1 MRVTP
6 RVWIGF
12 AVFVGYLAL
21 ITVVQLSSGIPF
33 PEWGDNAR
41 NLFFGSG
48 LSLIIASIVLAA
60 VITGLGWWRP
70 VLREREP
77 SRHRWALIAP
87 ALMALIAIAG
97 LIGSEWSA
105 VSGAFLAAALVLL
118 LVGFTE
124 EVTVR
129 GVLLVALRSRM
140 PEVWVWLITTAA
152 FALMHLVNIVLGQ
165 SVASTLSQVFS
176 AFMFGNVLYVLR
188 RVAGTLLPAMALHA
202 LWDFSLFIQGTGAVA
217 PFAGVVGVLLF
228 PAWALSLVAV
238 FFVVRGA
245 DERVASGLRPTRSL
259 A

>member
-1 MRVTP
+1 MRVAP

-12 AVFVGYLAL
+12 AVLVGYLAL

-33 PEWGDNAR
+33 PEWGDTAR

-48 LSLIIASIVLAA
+48 LSLIIATVVLAA
-60 VITGLGWWRP
+60 VITALGWWRP
-70 VLREREP
+70 VLRERDP

-87 ALMALIAIAG
+87 AVMAVIAIVG

-105 VSGAFLAAALVLL
+105 VSGAFLAAALVLM

-124 EVTVR
+124 EVTTR

-188 RVAGTLLPAMALHA
+188 RVSGSLLPSMALHA
-202 LWDFSLFIQGTGAVA
+202 LWDFSLFIQGTGTVA
-217 PFAGVVGVLLF
+217 PIAGVVGVFLF
-228 PAWALSLVAV
+228 PAWVLGLVAV
-238 FFVVRGA
+238 VFVIRGA
-245 DERVASGLRPTRSL
+245 DERVDSGLHPQRAL